1 MPLLI
6 GLESFGGELI
16 AEIFS
21 EKCDALSPNDAMLK
35 RALSLVWSSDKGRGL
50 DYEKWTKSQLILRIL
65 ELEAGTPMESTPA
78 PEIPSTKTSSVVNTP
93 VSGTP
98 ATEAPKK
105 KKVKP
110 FDLKKHNLRFIAL
123 RFAYLGWNYNGLNY
137 QYEPTPLPTVE
148 ELLLKAL
155 ATAKLIA
162 DPEPG
167 SCGFLRCGRTDKG
180 VSAMNQVVSLKVR
193 SSLSEDDQQK
203 KECDVREIPYIT
215 ILNLLLP
222 VDVRVTAV
230 CLRPPPKFDAR
241 FSTKHRHYRYLFKKH
256 DLDLDLMDTAA
267 RKYEGRHDFR
277 NFCKVDGLKQITN
290 FKRDVI
296 LARIVPFDDDYYM
309 LDLRGTAFL
318 WHQVRCMVAV
328 LLAVGQKLEAPAIV
342 DELLDVKTC
351 PARPLF
357 EMANDIPLVLYD
369 CIYEDMEWLTLGR
382 DFGDTQAKLQ
392 REVAAI
398 RGLVLD
404 YEVKTKMVQMM
415 EHFVMQDIPPLVPP
429 KGTGYI
435 NIGDGT
441 GRNFKKYTP
450 FMRREFLETADAVNE
465 RYRVKKKRKLDSES
479 VVSMDS

>member
-1 MPLLI
+1 
-6 GLESFGGELI
+6 
-16 AEIFS
+16 
-21 EKCDALSPNDAMLK
+21 MLK
-35 RALSLVWSSDKGRGL
+35 RALSFVWNSEKGRGL
-50 DYEKWTKSQLILRIL
+50 DYEKWTRAQLILRIL
-65 ELEAGTPMESTPA
+65 ELEAAKPVDSASTAETASVTPA
-78 PEIPSTKTSSVVNTP
+78 VSTTTSVSVTPGPE
-93 VSGTP
+93 GQ
-98 ATEAPKK
+98 KK
-105 KKVKP
+105 KKLKP
-110 FDLKKHNLRFIAL
+110 FDIKKHHLRFVAI

-162 DPEPG
+162 EPEPG

-193 SSLSEDDQQK
+193 SSLTPEDQQK
-203 KECDVREIPYIT
+203 KECDTREIPYIT

-222 VDVRVTAV
+222 PDVRVTAI

-256 DLDLDLMDTAA
+256 DLDVDLMDSAA

-296 LARIVPFDDDYYM
+296 SARIIPFDDDYYM

-328 LLAVGQKLEAPAIV
+328 LLAVGQKLEKPAII
-342 DELLDVKTC
+342 DELLDVEAC
-351 PARPLF
+351 PSKPLF

-369 CIYEDMEWLTLGR
+369 CVYADMEWLTQGR

-392 REVAAI
+392 REVASM

-415 EHFVMQDIPPLVPP
+415 EHFLMKDVPKLTPP
-429 KGTGYI
+429 KGAGYI

-450 FMRREFLETADAVNE
+450 FMAREFGETADAVNE
-465 RYRVKKKRKLDSES
+465 RYRVKKKRRLDSES
-479 VVSMDS
+479 VALMES